1 MGFRREAAAPRR
13 RVGHHPVCLGA
24 PRRGASNRP
33 LAPCAIQLAVK
44 AELIEYHGEQFGDER
59 FDQLWKASQKKVSA
73 ADADGTTVPAL

>member
-1 MGFRREAAAPRR
+1 MSAASKAANTAARR
-13 RVGHHPVCLGA
+13 RVGARDAGALGA

-59 FDQLWKASQKKVSA
+59 FDQLWKASQ
-73 ADADGTTVPAL
+73 